1 MSLEIDALNII
12 LDNGISQMPLSAL
25 GPEQRRK
32 LVYDAERL
40 VFQTIA
46 SRVLRSQGNPYVFKD
61 FDDEDAKGSL
71 NRVFA
76 ELVRQGERNSAASE
90 LFSPSSFNFSGDAI
104 QAVWNTLAN
113 LETPRNPSLDERYS
127 LLQSF
132 SYSLARIVAFQ
143 PTVKKSGSSIQIE
156 FLPSATSKRTSGTYY
171 TPMDLARRIARGCVS
186 RVVER
191 RGREAGLS
199 VSRITAHVIESL
211 GETDKRI
218 IRDVVLGMTL
228 LDPACGTGHMLVA
241 GAEVLEE
248 YLRAATSESKN
259 GVETLAMKEVVRSCL
274 YGVDKDHLAL
284 LLTRVILWSI
294 SGTSPEPAHFK
305 YGDSLL
311 GPTRSKDNSPTRL
324 ESFGDEPISWSKD
337 FTSEIEG
344 GGFSVVATNPPWD
357 RVKVMEREMPLS
369 YSDELPE
376 TAFDRKEA
384 LRKAPLEIQEQFKA
398 AKEKI
403 KSFSQRIKET
413 QDYSWAL
420 KGELNLYKLFTERA
434 MALTADDG
442 CCGLILPTGIAT
454 DFTSKD
460 FLWTVMER
468 GQLVSLFD
476 FENRKKQFQGVD
488 GRFRFCLLTLDK
500 AGGVS
505 LPKFCFFA
513 QDDAEIDSAGRAF
526 EISPAEIAQLNPVSR
541 TPPIVRSKS
550 DFELLKRL
558 SKVHPPMTMVRK
570 EWKLRYLR
578 MVDMSN
584 DSRYFLKL
592 NHDGLEPMKSD
603 GTSNQGLKRLLRVYE
618 GKMITSYNHRAS
630 SAVTR
635 NGVKHRPGGSVSTSL
650 ESLQNP
656 AFAVTP
662 RFFVEEDLVR
672 TRLADYPHRWFLGY
686 KDITSATNE
695 RTMIAAILPYAA
707 VGNKIPLLLSHRS
720 AREVAC
726 LLANLNSFAYD
737 FVCRQKIGNITL
749 NWYIVKQTPVVPPS
763 LYQKFAIDGEVL
775 LDWISSRI
783 AELTFTSIDMI
794 EWGHDL
800 GFSTRPYSWNSERRR
815 QILVDLDAL
824 FMVLYRSTIDEARR
838 IMGSFP
844 IVREKEIKRYGSY
857 LLAEQIVERMREIQA
872 KLHSQMDKAVSIPRS
887 M

>member
-1 MSLEIDALNII
+1 MSLEIDALNVI
-12 LDNGISQMPLSAL
+12 LDDGISQVPHSAL
-25 GPEQRRK
+25 DPERRRT
-32 LVYDAERL
+32 LIYDAERL
-40 VFQTIA
+40 VFQLIA
-46 SRVLRSQGNPYVFKD
+46 SRVFRNQGNSYAFRS
-61 FDDEDAKGSL
+61 FDDEDVKGSL
-71 NRVFA
+71 SHVHA

-90 LFSPSSFNFSGDAI
+90 LFSPSSIDISDDTI
-104 QAVWNTLAN
+104 QAVWDMLAKP
-113 LETPRNPSLDERYS
+113 ETPRNTSPNDRYS
-127 LLQSF
+127 ILQPF

-143 PTVKKSGSSIQIE
+143 PTVRKSGSSIRIE
-156 FLPSATSKRTSGTYY
+156 FVPSATSKRTSGTYY
-171 TPMDLARRIARGCVS
+171 TPIDFARRITRDCVS
-186 RVVER
+186 RVIER

-199 VSRITAHVIESL
+199 VPQITAHGIESL
-211 GETDKRI
+211 PDSDKRI
-218 IRDVVLGMTL
+218 IRNIILGMTL

-241 GAEVLEE
+241 GAEVLGE
-248 YLRAATSESKN
+248 YLRAATNESKT
-259 GVETLAMKEVVRSCL
+259 GGETLAMKEVVRSCL
-274 YGVDKDHLAL
+274 YGVDKDRLAL

-305 YGDSLL
+305 CGDSLL
-311 GPTRSKDNSPTRL
+311 GHTHGKENSQTML
-324 ESFGDEPISWSKD
+324 ESLGDEQISWSQD
-337 FTSEIEG
+337 FASEMGG

-357 RVKVMEREMPLS
+357 RVKVMEREIPFS
-369 YSDELPE
+369 YMDELPE
-376 TAFDRKEA
+376 TAFDRREA
-384 LRKAPLEIQEQFKA
+384 LRKAPSEIREQFKA
-398 AKEKI
+398 AKERI

-420 KGELNLYKLFTERA
+420 KGELNLYKLFAERA
-434 MALTADDG
+434 LALTSDDG
-442 CCGLILPTGIAT
+442 CCGLVVPTGIAT

-460 FLWTVMER
+460 FFWSVIEK

-476 FENRKKQFQGVD
+476 FENRKKKFQGVD

-513 QDDAEIDSAGRAF
+513 EDDAEIDAAGRTF
-526 EISPAEIAQLNPVSR
+526 EISPAEIAQLNPTSR

-558 SKVHPPMTMVRK
+558 SKAHPLLNTVRK
-570 EWKLRYLR
+570 EWGLRYLR
-578 MVDMSN
+578 MFDMSN
-584 DSRYFLKL
+584 DSRHFLKL
-592 NHDGLEPMKSD
+592 NHDGLESIKSD
-603 GTSNQGLKRLLRVYE
+603 GTLSRGPKKLLRVYE
-618 GKMITSYNHRAS
+618 GKMIASYNHRAA

-635 NGVKHRPGGSVSTSL
+635 NGVKHRPGGSISTSL
-650 ESLQNP
+650 ENLQNP
-656 AFAVTP
+656 AFTVAP

-672 TRLADYPHRWFLGY
+672 ARIGDYPHRWFPGY

-695 RTMIAAILPYAA
+695 RTMIATVLPYTA
-707 VGNKIPLLLSHRS
+707 VGNKIPLLLSSRS

-737 FVCRQKIGNITL
+737 FVCKQKIGNITL

-763 LYQKFAIDGEVL
+763 LYRKFSIDGEVL

-783 AELTFTSIDMI
+783 AELTFTSNDMM
-794 EWGHDL
+794 EWGTDL
-800 GFSTRPYSWNSERRR
+800 GFSTLPYSWNPERRR

-824 FMVLYRSTIDEARR
+824 FMVLYRSTIDEALR

-857 LLAEQIVERMREIQA
+857 LLAEQIVERMREIQP